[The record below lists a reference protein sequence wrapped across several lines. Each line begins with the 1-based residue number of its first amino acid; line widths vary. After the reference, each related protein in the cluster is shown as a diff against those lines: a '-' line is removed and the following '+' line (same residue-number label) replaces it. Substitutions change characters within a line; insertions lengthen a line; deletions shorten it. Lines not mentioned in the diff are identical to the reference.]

1 MDMVFY
7 FKVRGF
13 SGREFSL
20 LQVFYFLF
28 YVLGSLE
35 KLNFVL
41 ISIECIIVFRE
52 REKRRDSLAVKKNR
66 NDCSAN
72 HSREV
77 NFTVKPIAF
86 EVFIF

>member
-52 REKRRDSLAVKKNR
+52 REKRRDSLAVKKTVTIVLQTIR
-66 NDCSAN
+66 EKSI
-72 HSREV
+72 SR
-77 NFTVKPIAF
+77 
-86 EVFIF
+86 